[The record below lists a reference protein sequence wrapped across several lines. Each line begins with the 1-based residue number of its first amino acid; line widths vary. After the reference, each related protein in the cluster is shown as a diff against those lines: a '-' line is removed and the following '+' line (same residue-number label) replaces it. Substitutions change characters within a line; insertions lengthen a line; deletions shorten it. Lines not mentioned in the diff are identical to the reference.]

1 MRVHLFRFAAA
12 NLLAACLTACV
23 SELAPDES
31 CAGPVRTSV
40 QASLPGITKTSVD
53 GVKMSWSAGDEIIIN
68 GSRSYALAAAG
79 ASASF
84 DFADELTLPYRAV
97 YPASIW
103 KSDTQLVIPDS
114 FDASLTQIPLWGYA
128 SSGYSI
134 GFSALTAVFRVP
146 LTGNGETLKKVTLTA
161 LGGET
166 LSGTFSMDFANGKI
180 TPLSGINTVVLN
192 CNAALAQ
199 EPLMLYLPV
208 PEGTYP
214 EGFRLEF
221 EDANGII
228 LSRTIGARTCV
239 AGQLRAMPSLAW
251 QQDKGIASAAD
262 FAAFAAAVNSGA
274 STQQWENE
282 EGVVTLLGDIDFS
295 GVSSW
300 TPVGTGVSTWASN
313 ALTISGHPF
322 TGHFNGCGHKLKNF
336 TFTYAASGSEITKD
350 SMNSIPCGIF
360 GILGPG
366 AVVENFVIDAS
377 CSFSFS
383 PSVRS
388 DAGIVA
394 GLVNEATVRN
404 ITNYA
409 SMTLDNKG
417 ADDTRQTMAMLGFAF
432 SQDGDTLI
440 EGLVNEGKV
449 SASAGSNVKNGAT
462 GVQVAGIVG
471 FSTNASGSSKTVHVY
486 RCANYGE
493 LETTVC
499 RSAGIVAASN
509 RYTLVESCENHGN
522 NYNGFSVSGGG
533 RIANITCITGDGSAL
548 VACVNYADVICSTK
562 ARAGGVVSLVNNK
575 NNRFER
581 CANYGRVITDET
593 TYRGTLFQQCNFAAS
608 FSACIAAGDV
618 GTYNGGSYQM
628 VGVNAENYF
637 DYVGSHNASATNVTA
652 DNIIYGEKPEWKGIS
667 NVDDL
672 LAFAKAVN
680 SGASL
685 SAWQSDGKVQILR
698 DIDASSISEWAPI
711 GTDQRPLTCSIDGMG
726 HCIYGVNW
734 RIDAEKYPHAGLFG
748 NANGVTISNLVFGDK
763 GNHVVFYG
771 NPAKLRAGGI
781 VGYSKGVTM
790 HSVTNNADL
799 GVEGSSASGNGL
811 IIGGLAGYNSP
822 ESTIGGDDE
831 ADACINNGNII
842 VSLACQQG
850 GLAGYS
856 TGVVRNSVNN
866 GTIIGRINGNY
877 GPAWGCCYNK
887 TAASFSNNKGFGRVG
902 DYDTY
907 AKIPD
912 QAPESN
918 FYNAVRQDYTNCFT
932 PENNSVD
939 WTADRYYD
947 WNVLESRTLA
957 GGVSYRHCQFKNVPR
972 HMHVLEIDL
981 TNPAVEVTTALADDI
996 IPNPNGRDND
1006 HLNAGFVL
1014 RETLSKLCT
1023 RKRNEGKNIIAGVNL
1038 GFFDSY
1044 AGILRGFHV
1053 ENGEPL
1059 YINNPSVVANL
1070 TNHRWGFTVFG
1081 DGSASCGK
1089 KVFTGT
1095 LRHAGVEYPYYSV
1108 NDTTLRHASP
1118 EVAPVNLYTSRYV
1131 RLPHPS
1137 NTKIVN
1143 PLASDVLY
1151 VLCEYKDAPMKVNC
1165 GYVSA
1170 TVTNIYDGRKQSLSS
1185 LPYISAANRVG
1196 IALSGAVADTWASSV
1211 KVGDTVELKCEIS
1224 IDGDASKPI
1233 ASQGST
1239 MYEIMKDGKDRTSS
1253 IGSSSSLHNKYDP
1266 MTWPVVS
1273 EDGKKLWLVLVD
1285 GRQGWYSMGLK
1296 GYEIYRISKKLGGWS
1311 ATRFDGGGSTTMWLW
1326 NASSGK
1332 GSVVNSIS
1340 DSNGERSCMSYLLIR
1355 AK

>member
-1 MRVHLFRFAAA
+1 MKKYLILLASLAC
-12 NLLAACLTACV
+12 LAACE
-23 SELAPDES
+23 SEPVPDET
-31 CAGPVRTSV
+31 CAAPVRSSV
-40 QASLPGITKTSVD
+40 QAFLPGPTRTSVD
-53 GVKMSWSAGDEIIIN
+53 GVKLSWSEGDEIIVN
-68 GSRSYALAAAG
+68 GSRSYALTEAG

-84 DFADELTLPYRAV
+84 DFADKLGLPYMAV
-97 YPASIW
+97 YPASMW
-103 KSDTQLVIPDS
+103 KSDTQLVIPGS

-128 SSGYSI
+128 SLGNRI

-146 LTGNGETLKKVTLTA
+146 LTGNGEVLRKATLTA
-161 LGGET
+161 LGGQA
-166 LSGTFSMDFANGKI
+166 LSGTFSIDFSSGKI
-180 TPLSGINTVVLN
+180 APVAGNSTVELS
-192 CNAALAQ
+192 CDAALGQ
-199 EPLMLYLPV
+199 EPLLLYLPV
-208 PEGTYP
+208 PEGDYP
-214 EGFRLEF
+214 EGFRLDL
-221 EDANGII
+221 EDADGNRM
-228 LSRTIGARTCV
+228 SRDIGPRTCV
-239 AGQLRAMPSLAW
+239 AGQLRAMPALAW
-251 QQDKGIASAAD
+251 KTAPGIATAAD

-274 STQQWENE
+274 STQQWENAD
-282 EGVVTLLGDIDFS
+282 GVVTLLGDIDFS
-295 GVSSW
+295 GVTSW

-313 ALTISGHPF
+313 TLTVSGNPF
-322 TGHFNGCGHKLKNF
+322 TGHFDGCGHTLKNF
-336 TFTYAASGSEITKD
+336 AFTYAAAGSEITKE
-350 SMNSIPCGIF
+350 SMKSVPCGIF

-366 AVVENFVIDAS
+366 AVVENFVIDGS
-377 CSFSFS
+377 CSFRFS

-394 GLVNEATVRN
+394 GLVHEATVRN
-404 ITNYA
+404 ITNHA
-409 SMTLDNKG
+409 SMTLDNQA
-417 ADDTRQTMAMLGFAF
+417 ADDTRATMAMLGFAF
-432 SQDGDTLI
+432 SGEGDTLV

-449 SASAGSNVKNGAT
+449 SASAGANVKNGAT
-462 GVQVAGIVG
+462 GVQVAGILG
-471 FSTNASGSSKTVHVY
+471 FSTNAAGSSRIVHVY
-486 RCANYGE
+486 RCTNYGE
-493 LETTVC
+493 LQTAVC

-509 RYTLVESCENHGN
+509 RYTLVESCENHGDN
-522 NYNGFSVSGGG
+522 HNAFPVSGGG

-548 VACVNYADVICSTK
+548 VACVNYADVICSTN

-593 TYRGTLFQQCNFAAS
+593 TYRGTFFQQCNLAAS

-628 VGVNAENYF
+628 VGVNASNYF
-637 DYVGSHNASATNVTA
+637 DYVGSHNTSATKVTP
-652 DNIIYGEKPEWKGIS
+652 DNLIYGEKPEWTGIS
-667 NVDDL
+667 DVDDL
-672 LAFAKAVN
+672 LAFASAVN

-685 SAWQSDGKVQILR
+685 AAWQSGGKVQILR
-698 DIDASSISEWAPI
+698 DIDASSILEWVPI
-711 GTDQRPLTCSIDGMG
+711 GSEQHPLDCDVDGLG

-734 RIDAEKYPHAGLFG
+734 RIDAQKYPHAGLFG
-748 NANGVTISNLVFGDK
+748 NANGVTISNLVFGDRDSR
-763 GNHVVFYG
+763 VVFYG

-781 VGYSKGVTM
+781 VGYAKGVTM
-790 HSVTNNADL
+790 HSVTNNASL
-799 GVEGSSASGNGL
+799 GVEGSSAQGNGL

-831 ADACINNGNII
+831 ADACTNNGNII
-842 VSLACQQG
+842 VPLACQQG

-856 TGVVRNSVNN
+856 TGVISHSVNN
-866 GTIIGRINGNY
+866 GAIIGRINGDY

-887 TAASFSNNKGFGRVG
+887 TAASFHGNKGFGRVG

-907 AKIPD
+907 ADMPD

-918 FYNAVRQDYTNCFT
+918 FYNAVRQDYASCFT
-932 PENNSVD
+932 PEENSVD
-939 WTADRYYD
+939 WTADSYYD
-947 WNVLESRTLA
+947 WEVLESRTIA
-957 GGVSYRHCQFKNVPR
+957 DGASYRHCRFKNVPR

-981 TNPAVEVTTALADDI
+981 ASPSVEVTTALADDL

-1014 RETLSKLCT
+1014 RETLSRLCT
-1023 RKRNEGKNIIAGVNL
+1023 RKRNEGDNIIAGVNM

-1053 ENGEPL
+1053 EDGEPL
-1059 YINNPSVVANL
+1059 YINNPSVVTSL
-1070 TNHRWGFTVFG
+1070 SNHRWGLTVFA

-1089 KVFTGT
+1089 KAFTGT
-1095 LRHAGVEYPYYSV
+1095 LRHAGTEYPYYSV

-1118 EVAPVNLYTSRYV
+1118 TVSPVNLYTSRYV

-1137 NTKIVN
+1137 NTKLVN
-1143 PLASDVLY
+1143 PLAADVLY
-1151 VLCEYKDAPMKVNC
+1151 VVCEYDDGPMKVNR
-1165 GYVSA
+1165 GYYQA
-1170 TVTNIYDGRKQSLSS
+1170 TVQSIHDGRKQPLSS
-1185 LPYISAANRVG
+1185 LPYITKANQVG
-1196 IALSGAVADTWASSV
+1196 IALSGTVADRWASSV
-1211 KVGDTVELKCEIS
+1211 KVGDVIEFKCDIS
-1224 IDGDASKPI
+1224 IDDDASRPI
-1233 ASQGST
+1233 ASIGST

-1253 IGSSSSLHNKYDP
+1253 IGSTSALHLRYDP

-1296 GYEIYRISKKLGGWS
+1296 AYEIYRISKKLGGSS